1 MSSLFSLAIKDMRK
15 RWGLMLVLT
24 ALFAV
29 VFAAF
34 LVLFTHY
41 KSATQIYGTLSESW
55 LVVGSSDGL
64 SEIHGSRLTPEI
76 REMLIE
82 SGYAD
87 PVPEI
92 HQIVGTTIAN
102 GTLVKGIRLE
112 DYEKYNSFSL
122 HSGRKLAVEDAD
134 RLAMIGE
141 TLARTHEINTGD
153 DILLRGRKFRVVGI
167 FKTGSIQDNEAWISL
182 EDAQRLLNYG
192 DDVSLYLI
200 PDGGPL
206 KVGDLISEDV
216 LVSQKGESGGI
227 YNSSVSG
234 FFKFFGVV
242 GGIVGVASAI
252 TLGNMLWR
260 LAFLRR
266 REFGILKSIGFGI
279 KGLALYF
286 FTQAGLI
293 VVIGSLAGIGIAVVI
308 ITTLLRTFTAF
319 GGFSI
324 ATTVDVPVLLQMT
337 LLVMVFFGIS
347 SLIPLHSVYK
357 SSITDLLGRN

>member
-1 MSSLFSLAIKDMRK
+1 MSSILSLAIKDMRK
-15 RWGLMLVLT
+15 RWGLILVLT
-24 ALFAV
+24 ALFAI

-34 LVLFTHY
+34 LVLFSHY

-55 LVVGSSDGL
+55 LVVGNSDGL

-76 REMLIE
+76 RDILIE
-82 SGYAD
+82 KGYPD

-102 GTLVKGIRLE
+102 GTLVKGMRLT
-112 DYEKYNSFSL
+112 DYEKYNSFTL
-122 HSGRKLAVEDAD
+122 LSGRKLVAEDAD
-134 RLAMIGE
+134 RMTMVGE
-141 TLARTHEINTGD
+141 TLARTHELTTGD
-153 DILLRGRKFRVVGI
+153 DILLRGRKFRIIGV
-167 FKTGSIQDNEAWISL
+167 FRTGSIQDNEAWISL

-200 PDGGPL
+200 PDGGAL
-206 KVGDLISEDV
+206 KVGDLLKEDV

-293 VVIGSLAGIGIAVVI
+293 VTVGSIAGIGIAIII

-324 ATTVDVPVLLQMT
+324 ATTVDLPVIMQMT

-347 SLIPLHSVYK
+347 SLIPLFSVYR
-357 SSITDLLGRN
+357 SSIIDLLGRN